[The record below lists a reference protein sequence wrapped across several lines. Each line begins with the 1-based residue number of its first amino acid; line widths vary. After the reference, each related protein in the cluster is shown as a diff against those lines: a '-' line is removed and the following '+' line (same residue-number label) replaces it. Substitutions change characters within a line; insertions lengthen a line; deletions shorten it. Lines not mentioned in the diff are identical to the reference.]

1 MITESA
7 NLLLLGVIVIAALQ
21 IRAARK
27 AIRWAEEYQRN
38 VAGARLLPDCFDE
51 PSRGAATGAAP
62 G

>member
-1 MITESA
+1 VITESA

-51 PSRGAATGAAP
+51 PS
-62 G
+62 